1 MRSKRID
8 LKGASKNESKLPPAA
23 TSTPLPYF
31 YHPRER
37 MVYKL
42 LRVAF
47 RSEEVDVVEVGNL
60 RTLMSPKKVTDAARG
75 F

>member
-1 MRSKRID
+1 MVVLVFTIR
-8 LKGASKNESKLPPAA
+8 ASG
-23 TSTPLPYF
+23 
-31 YHPRER
+31 